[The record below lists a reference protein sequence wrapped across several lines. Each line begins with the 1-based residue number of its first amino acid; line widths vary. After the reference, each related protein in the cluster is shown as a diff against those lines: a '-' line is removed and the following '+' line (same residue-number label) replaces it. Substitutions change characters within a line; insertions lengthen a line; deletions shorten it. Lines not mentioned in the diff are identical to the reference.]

1 MLFFFAETTTFREWV
16 HYRYGT
22 YSEVGFESDPLYPG
36 YYQSGPLEKASVG
49 CQNLTL
55 EGATV
60 AAQAAAFSRDQES
73 QTQQMVDA
81 SILQNK
87 VRN

>member
-1 MLFFFAETTTFREWV
+1 MTTFREWV

-22 YSEVGFESDPLYPG
+22 YSEVGFESDPLYPS

-49 CQNLTL
+49 CRNLTL
-55 EGATV
+55 DSET
-60 AAQAAAFSRDQES
+60 AAATWDSDS
-73 QTQQMVDA
+73 DGQMVDA